1 MSSGK
6 NCLLAK
12 GVLLIWWLSVADLVA
27 GLQAFVGQRG
37 VLCFITD
44 LLNYCFPHSD
54 KGFSPKF
61 NERGGE
67 VERRSLNSVYVVEN
81 GRPR

>member
-1 MSSGK
+1 MG
-6 NCLLAK
+6 
-12 GVLLIWWLSVADLVA
+12 IADLLV

-37 VLCFITD
+37 VLRFITS
-44 LLNYCFPHSD
+44 LLNYSFPHRD

-61 NERGGE
+61 NERDGE
-67 VERRSLNSVYVVEN
+67 VERRSLNGLYVVEN